1 MLPLHREELD
11 GLAANMYQW
20 FRQSVV
26 LEELTAKAQYRID
39 HGP

>member
-1 MLPLHREELD
+1 MLLLHHEELD
-11 GLAANMYQW
+11 GLAVNTYQR